1 METCVSVLVLAE
13 EVSSLPHERE
23 VTFGSV
29 SPLLPL
35 TRSLGTR
42 TGSEEFWGIK
52 GTFVVKC
59 PPRMLSERLAGTS
72 LDLVVTDTS

>member
-13 EVSSLPHERE
+13 EVLSLPHERE

-42 TGSEEFWGIK
+42 TGSEEF
-52 GTFVVKC
+52 
-59 PPRMLSERLAGTS
+59 
-72 LDLVVTDTS
+72 